1 MLVNI
6 LDKDGYK
13 IVDVKE
19 KRIDAA
25 IDNEFKEILLDTI
38 NKANHIIIDFSS
50 VDFVDSSFLSALI
63 YIYKI
68 CQKENKK
75 LYIVGLSKKLWTL
88 FDITGLT
95 SIFPIFNNIDECA
108 IQVNT

>member
-6 LDKDGYK
+6 LDKNGYT

-25 IDNEFKEILLDTI
+25 IDNEFKKTLIDVI
-38 NKANHIIIDFSS
+38 AKANNIVIDFSS
-50 VDFVDSSFLSALI
+50 VDFVDSSLLSVLI

-68 CQKENKK
+68 CQRENKK

-95 SIFPIFNNIDECA
+95 SIFPIFNNINECTA
-108 IQVNT
+108 QVKT

>member
-1 MLVNI
+1 MVI
-6 LDKDGYK
+6 K

-50 VDFVDSSFLSALI
+50 VDL
-63 YIYKI
+63 
-68 CQKENKK
+68 
-75 LYIVGLSKKLWTL
+75 
-88 FDITGLT
+88 LT
-95 SIFPIFNNIDECA
+95 VVFFQP
-108 IQVNT
+108 